1 MNAHAASVRTQGG
14 VRRRGP
20 AAPTWIQPRYMVDFA
35 CLADAC
41 PNTCCK
47 GWAIEVDP
55 RTVERWRRHADPAHR
70 ARLTTA
76 LVERRDPGAPVRTV
90 MRLGSNGCCTLL
102 REDGLCS
109 VHAELGEGWLAEACR
124 NYPRL
129 ETGTGPLRRRAG
141 SIGCVEVARRVLG
154 EPGALTETTDGDPL
168 VTLAPVG
175 IDGMPAR
182 GPALGDQEA
191 AWLRTVVLRLF
202 GRHDLPWSARVAL
215 FTITIEDLGRIDLV
229 RSRRPLLDLVLRTES
244 VLRRPELA
252 GFDGIF
258 PAEPEQV
265 VCTLVPI
272 VRVLLGVGRS
282 AAPIGETARAL
293 TVSFGSA
300 GDAASLG
307 SLVESSALAA
317 RKGLERELD
326 ARPHL
331 RGNLV
336 AAALLH
342 ERFPVGRPSTAVD
355 AAWNAAYFW
364 ALWKVLVSGA
374 MSVGGE
380 PFETAAVEVAYRLGR
395 IFAHWPAA
403 QRALRRDLDRRGART
418 PALLAALLR

>member
-1 MNAHAASVRTQGG
+1 MNAHAAGVRTHGG
-14 VRRRGP
+14 VRRPGP
-20 AAPTWIQPRYMVDFA
+20 AAPTWIQPRYMADFA

-47 GWAIEVDP
+47 GWTIEVDP
-55 RTVERWRRHADPAHR
+55 GTAERWRRHADPAHR

-109 VHAELGEGWLAEACR
+109 VHAEFGEDWLAESCR

-129 ETGTGPLRRRAG
+129 ETGTGSLRHRAG

-154 EPGALTETTDGDPL
+154 EPDALTEASEGDPL
-168 VTLAPVG
+168 VMLAPVG
-175 IDGMPAR
+175 IDGIPAR
-182 GPALGDQEA
+182 GPAIGDQEA
-191 AWLRTVVLRLF
+191 AWLRSVVLRLF

-229 RSRRPLLDLVLRTES
+229 RSRRRLLDLVLRTES

-258 PAEPEQV
+258 PAEPERV
-265 VCTLVPI
+265 VPTLVPI
-272 VRVLLGVGRS
+272 VRVLLEVGRS
-282 AAPIGETARAL
+282 DAPIAETARAL
-293 TVSFGSA
+293 TVSFESA
-300 GDAASLG
+300 GDATSLG
-307 SLVESSALAA
+307 SLVENLASAS
-317 RKGLERELD
+317 RKGLEPELD

-355 AAWNAAYFW
+355 AAWNAALFW
-364 ALWKVLVSGA
+364 ALWKLLVCGVVFLSDK
-374 MSVGGE
+374 

-403 QRALRRDLDRRGART
+403 QSALRRDLDRRGVRT
-418 PALLAALLR
+418 SALLAALLR

>member
-1 MNAHAASVRTQGG
+1 MNARAASVRTQGG
-14 VRRRGP
+14 VHRRGP
-20 AAPTWIQPRYMVDFA
+20 AVPTWIQPRYMADFA

-41 PNTCCK
+41 PDTCCK
-47 GWAIEVDP
+47 GWAIEVDR
-55 RTVERWRRHADPAHR
+55 RTAGRWRKHADPARR
-70 ARLTTA
+70 ARLTAA
-76 LVERRDPGAPVRTV
+76 LVERREPGAPVRTV
-90 MRLGSNGCCTLL
+90 LRHGSNGCCTLL

-109 VHAELGEGWLAEACR
+109 VHAEFGEDWLAESCR

-129 ETGTGPLRRRAG
+129 ETGTGSLRHRAG

-154 EPGALTETTDGDPL
+154 EPDALTETTDGDPL
-168 VTLAPVG
+168 ATLAPG
-175 IDGMPAR
+175 AIDVVPAR
-182 GPALGDQEA
+182 GPTLGNQEA
-191 AWLRTVVLRLF
+191 AWLRSVVLRLF

-229 RSRRPLLDLVLRTES
+229 RSRRSLLDLVLRTES
-244 VLRRPELA
+244 VLRSPELG
-252 GFDGIF
+252 GFDDIF
-258 PAEPEQV
+258 PATPERV
-265 VCTLVPI
+265 VPALVPI
-272 VRVLLGVGRS
+272 VRVLLEVGRS
-282 AAPIGETARAL
+282 DAPIAETARAL

-307 SLVESSALAA
+307 SLVESSARVA
-317 RKGLERELD
+317 RKELERELD

-342 ERFPVGRPSTAVD
+342 ERFPIGRPAEAVD
-355 AAWNAAYFW
+355 AVWNAAFFW

-374 MSVGGE
+374 VSVGGE
-380 PFETAAVEVAYRLGR
+380 AFETAAVEVAYRLGR

-403 QRALRRDLDRRGART
+403 QRALRRDLDRRGVRT